1 MSIVIDGPPPGG
13 PSPPE
18 GTFVGANLQKTA
30 EGIDLARHFVE
41 PGNGKLAYPMSS
53 SGTPG
58 GHLVNLT
65 VRTLDK
71 KEHHMSVAHD
81 IPVPQLKT
89 EVASITSIDAESQV
103 PAPVPSSLCCLPPC
117 LRRLYRASKCVDV
130 LAFPFPSDWFRAGKR
145 CRWMDGSR
153 TTAHPRAM

>member
-65 VRTLDK
+65 VRTLLN
-71 KEHHMSVAHD
+71 A
-81 IPVPQLKT
+81 
-89 EVASITSIDAESQV
+89 
-103 PAPVPSSLCCLPPC
+103 LPWG
-117 LRRLYRASKCVDV
+117 LRALDLLVSNLSCE
-130 LAFPFPSDWFRAGKR
+130 
-145 CRWMDGSR
+145 
-153 TTAHPRAM
+153 